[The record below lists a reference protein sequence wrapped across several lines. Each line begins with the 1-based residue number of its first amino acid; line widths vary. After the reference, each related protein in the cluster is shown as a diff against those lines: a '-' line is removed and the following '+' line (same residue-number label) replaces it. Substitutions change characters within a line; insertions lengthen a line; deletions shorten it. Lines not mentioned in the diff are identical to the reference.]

1 MKFQA
6 ADGETWKGEVGGR
19 FHWDVSGY
27 DEDGDVNGG
36 TEFRRLRLSSEGE
49 FGLAAPLYYKAD
61 VDFAGND
68 SVMKDV
74 YVGFKN
80 LPLISDIRLGHI
92 KEPFS
97 MEELGSSKHMG
108 HVERASL
115 NEALVPSRNNSGQ
128 ISDTAFDDR
137 MGWAAGWFAEVDR
150 TNINEIDGN
159 HHFTGRLFGVPYLSK
174 DEQTP
179 NMWLSAWWVV
189 MQIFKMIL
197 QGTALDLKVIL
208 HPD

>member
-1 MKFQA
+1 
-6 ADGETWKGEVGGR
+6 VGGR

-80 LPLISDIRLGHI
+80 LPLIGDIRLGHI

-179 NMWLSAWWVV
+179 SMWLSAWWVV